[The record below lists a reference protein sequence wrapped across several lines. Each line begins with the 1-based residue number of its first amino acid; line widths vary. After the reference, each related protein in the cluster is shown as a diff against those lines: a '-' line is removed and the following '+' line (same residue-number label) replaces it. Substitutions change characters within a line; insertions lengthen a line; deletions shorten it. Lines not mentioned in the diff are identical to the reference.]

1 MNKYLQVIRKTAIDY
16 KGSYSDEGVNPYET
30 AMCEC
35 NEYIEKLEKQN
46 KKYREVLEQY
56 ANQSNWIGD
65 ILEPKVNCLWYP
77 RNNGYELAQEVLKEG
92 EK

>member
-30 AMCEC
+30 AMYEC
-35 NEYIEKLEKQN
+35 NGYIEKLEKQN

-56 ANQSNWIGD
+56 ANQLNWSGD
-65 ILEPKVNCLWYP
+65 IMEPKVNCHWYS
-77 RNNGYELAQEVLKEG
+77 RNNGYELAQEALKEG